1 MLENPSSQYPSSP
14 PKPQDQHAGLSN
26 SIDILIRST
35 LSHLIGFLSRLS
47 VGSSIALIIGVLVIL
62 VYTGYRLGQS
72 SNRALPT
79 STAVLKENGEKVA
92 EMVPDTQTA
101 RTLQEMIAKYN
112 QLEAES
118 KERENVISSLRNEI
132 KELQSTLN
140 AERNKSAELFA
151 QPGPSEVTIS
161 ELQKA
166 RLSLPRLLRHKG
178 FQMQLSTIIAPKGYL
193 IWAPEH
199 ETENGFY
206 IDGTHYALFKCLQKI
221 EPMDLLGET
230 ERKNLF
236 FAITAGDKVLAPV
249 PYLYMLPVE
258 EGKHKIKMEPLSGA
272 AESNP
277 KETAVKLLARQVEFI
292 EIDGIDVLGEEG
304 GFRVKLKAFDQ
315 ESTVQRLS
323 KVLER
328 MHVDNDC
335 LLEVLT
341 TR

>member
-1 MLENPSSQYPSSP
+1 MLENPSSKYPSNP
-14 PKPQDQHAGLSN
+14 PKPQDQHTGLLN
-26 SIDILIRST
+26 SFDEFMRST

-47 VGSSIALIIGVLVIL
+47 VASSIALIIGFLVIL

-79 STAVLKENGEKVA
+79 STAVLKESGEKVA
-92 EMVPDTQTA
+92 EIAPDTQVA
-101 RTLQEMIAKYN
+101 RTLQEMVAKYN

-118 KERENVISSLRNEI
+118 KERENVVSSLRNEI
-132 KELQSTLN
+132 KELQSTLST
-140 AERNKSAELFA
+140 ERNRNAGLFA
-151 QPGPSEVTIS
+151 QPGPSETTIS

-166 RLSLPRLLRHKG
+166 RLSLPRPLRHKG

-199 ETENGFY
+199 VTESGFY
-206 IDGTHYALFKCLQKI
+206 IDGTHYALYKCLQKI

-277 KETAVKLLARQVEFI
+277 KETVVKLLARQVEFI

-304 GFRVKLKAFDQ
+304 GLRVKLKAFDQ
-315 ESTVQRLS
+315 EGTVQRLS